1 MPAPIQYKYGF
12 GHRVSPGNRG
22 LQTIGQLKITGS
34 LKAIGLQNAVRAS
47 QVRLLTRTSAQSFNW
62 HVTTAAIMFT
72 LTSSAGTAQPASS
85 PW

>member
-1 MPAPIQYKYGF
+1 MPAPI
-12 GHRVSPGNRG
+12 HTNMDLVTPGTADRK
-22 LQTIGQLKITGS
+22 TIRQLKITGS

-62 HVTTAAIMFT
+62 QVTTAAIMFT
-72 LTSSAGTAQPASS
+72 LTSSAGTAQLASS